1 MQQWF
6 KEDSSSNEAIL
17 IILIRAL
24 IVFYLKELMKC
35 FKNGRLV
42 FIKSP

>member
-1 MQQWF
+1 MQEWF

-24 IVFYLKELMKC
+24 IVFYLKELMKY